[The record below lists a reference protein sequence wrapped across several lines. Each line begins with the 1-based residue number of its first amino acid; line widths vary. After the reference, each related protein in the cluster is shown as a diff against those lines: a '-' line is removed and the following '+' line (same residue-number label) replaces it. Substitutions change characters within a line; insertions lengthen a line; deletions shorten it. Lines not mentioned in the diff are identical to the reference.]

1 MAEGTA
7 RKASGRRKVAG
18 EFDLANSPGHLLRRA
33 QQYAF
38 DIYTQEVGADGLTPR
53 QFAVLLTVE
62 QNEGLSQ
69 TDLVRLT
76 GIDRST
82 LADMISRLLKRDLL
96 ARKRTESDQRANAVR
111 ITAIGRKALKS
122 ALPYVARAE
131 GRILDGLPAGKRSEF
146 LKALTLLAEIAEAN
160 SAEGNSGSAP
170 GHSAAGR
177 RGRKSKRSNSRS

>member
-1 MAEGTA
+1 MPDSSS
-7 RKASGRRKVAG
+7 RKTSRKSGGDGFA
-18 EFDLANSPGHLLRRA
+18 LAQSPGHLLRRA

-38 DIYTQEVGADGLTPR
+38 DVYTQEVGADGLTPR

-111 ITAIGRKALKS
+111 ITPAGRKALRAAMPS
-122 ALPYVARAE
+122 VARAE
-131 GRILDGLPAGKRSEF
+131 GRILDPLPAGKRGDF
-146 LKALTLLAEIAEAN
+146 LKALTVIAEA
-160 SAEGNSGSAP
+160 AQALIEADEAGAKAP
-170 GHSAAGR
+170 VRKAKAGR
-177 RGRKSKRSNSRS
+177 RSARG